1 MEENLSPL
9 NLLSH
14 LTVQLTTVDAVK
26 ALLSLQCFYVDT
38 FYPFFPP
45 RMSAKNHNLNFM
57 SQTKKACII
66 PFKSPLNP
74 FKPSFLGIFSPRKK
88 INI

>member
-14 LTVQLTTVDAVK
+14 LTVQLATVDAGK

-57 SQTKKACII
+57 SQTKKLALYLLKVHLILL
-66 PFKSPLNP
+66 SPH
-74 FKPSFLGIFSPRKK
+74 F
-88 INI
+88 